1 MIQLGYPITNVAKLL
16 GHSPEIALR
25 IYTHASEN
33 YLDEMREMT
42 ERLRNKNKAKIEI
55 K

>member
-42 ERLRNKNKAKIEI
+42 ERLRNKKKVKLEVE
-55 K
+55 